1 MLDRFLAVDSR
12 EDALVVEARA
22 AIRDERARDE
32 NTLAPGLYGWES
44 VIDSLLKSGTGEFV
58 M

>member
-1 MLDRFLAVDSR
+1 MLDRFLTVDSR

-22 AIRDERARDE
+22 AIQDGRVKDE

-44 VIDSLLKSGTGEFV
+44 VINSL
-58 M
+58 